1 MKVKSLAIALA
12 LPLSLAALSL
22 LLSVSAPRAAAQ
34 SGTPISV
41 GVYTCGTSYNYCYNV
56 PVTIGGVQGTMWI
69 DSPYFILF
77 RAPLENATNPATV
90 QITSVGNFV
99 YQNGLIVQE
108 TIAFSGPADP
118 NNDNDSDT
126 VTGQITLN
134 FSYQRRCGR
143 GCYEYA
149 TIMGGSGSQSIT
161 QD

>member
-1 MKVKSLAIALA
+1 MQTIHKVLKGIALLILA
-12 LPLSLAALSL
+12 LTFGAISGH
-22 LLSVSAPRAAAQ
+22 AQ
-34 SGTPISV
+34 STTPISV

-77 RAPLENATNPATV
+77 RAPLENANNPATL

-108 TIAFSGPADP
+108 TIAFSGPADS
-118 NNDNDSDT
+118 NNDNDTDT